1 MIYIEVTK
9 TGKLNKL
16 NMVWEVVRRGYSLA
30 NSQTKY
36 QIIVAGFVGLERWYI
51 NFTYIDKYKE
61 ETHGVQE

>member
-36 QIIVAGFVGLERWYI
+36 QIIVAGFVGLER
-51 NFTYIDKYKE
+51 
-61 ETHGVQE
+61 